1 MSSVIDRFTEEGSA
15 ASIEKAKL
23 DREAVVAELDAL
35 IAHHEWFSAAR
46 MIRRL
51 VSGEEDEA
59 LELVLHARGA
69 SSLAL
74 TKVDSATLT
83 AMTDD
88 DIIER
93 FLSVGDYRI
102 VAEQGDSDA
111 TPDVALAAV
120 LDAEDEY
127 VSEDLAEIYLSHCWS
142 DSWII
147 RLPDYFN
154 LLSGIS
160 FLCSDYTIC
169 VIWFLGCCYIVFL
182 IVFGIRNEWND
193 FEPCN
198 ESCFF
203 KPRIN

>member
-1 MSSVIDRFTEEGSA
+1 MTFSMRQYLIGSEMSSVIDRFAEEGSA

-35 IAHHEWFSAAR
+35 IARHEWFSAAR

-102 VAEQGDSDA
+102 VAEQDDSDA
-111 TPDVALAAV
+111 APDVALAAV
-120 LDAEDEY
+120 SDADDEY
-127 VSEDLAEIYLSHCWS
+127 VSEDLAEIYLSQGFYEQAIAIYRQLS
-142 DSWII
+142 LQNSEKSVYFAEII
-147 RLPDYFN
+147 SKIEKKYKQL
-154 LLSGIS
+154 
-160 FLCSDYTIC
+160 
-169 VIWFLGCCYIVFL
+169 
-182 IVFGIRNEWND
+182 
-193 FEPCN
+193 
-198 ESCFF
+198 
-203 KPRIN
+203 KINTQ

>member
-1 MSSVIDRFTEEGSA
+1 MIFSMRRYLIGSEMSSVIDRFAEEGNA

-35 IAHHEWFSAAR
+35 IARHEWFSAAR

-120 LDAEDEY
+120 SDAEDEY
-127 VSEDLAEIYLSHCWS
+127 VSEDLAEIYLSQGLYEQAIAIYS
-142 DSWII
+142 QLSLQNSEKSVYFAEII
-147 RLPDYFN
+147 SKIEKN
-154 LLSGIS
+154 
-160 FLCSDYTIC
+160 T
-169 VIWFLGCCYIVFL
+169 
-182 IVFGIRNEWND
+182 NN
-193 FEPCN
+193 
-198 ESCFF
+198 
-203 KPRIN
+203 